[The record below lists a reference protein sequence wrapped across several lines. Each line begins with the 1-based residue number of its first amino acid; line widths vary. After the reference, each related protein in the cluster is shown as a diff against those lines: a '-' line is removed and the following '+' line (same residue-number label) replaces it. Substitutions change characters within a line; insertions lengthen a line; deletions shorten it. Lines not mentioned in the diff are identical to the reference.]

1 MQRNRTSLATLIA
14 NDIVHLGMD
23 MTSSFNYIVDL
34 DDYIKEFD
42 KDSKDYIMNHKDE
55 IIEEIHSNE
64 NIAQMDYN
72 PKIKEIDMVFYF
84 DGLMDRLE
92 KMVYNTGQSLDKDLE
107 IEEVRDIAEDI
118 YNDED
123 FKDKIITSVAKSSLG
138 REL

>member
-72 PKIKEIDMVFYF
+72 PKTKEIDMVFYF

>member
-118 YNDED
+118 YNDKD

>member
-72 PKIKEIDMVFYF
+72 PKTKEIDMVFYF

-92 KMVYNTGQSLDKDLE
+92 KNGL
-107 IEEVRDIAEDI
+107 
-118 YNDED
+118 
-123 FKDKIITSVAKSSLG
+123 
-138 REL
+138 